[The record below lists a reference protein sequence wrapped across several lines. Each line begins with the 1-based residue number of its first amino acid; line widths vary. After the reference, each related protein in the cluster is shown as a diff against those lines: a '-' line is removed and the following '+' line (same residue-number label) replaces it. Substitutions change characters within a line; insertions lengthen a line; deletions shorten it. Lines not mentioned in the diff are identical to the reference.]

1 MFRYKHDQYALTA
14 NGRVRFFQDLV
25 NSIDRVNTL
34 NNRLELIYIAYFAEN
49 YVEMNF
55 QQLMTE
61 WPLQL
66 CILVNPSQR
75 FQENSFKYFTIVSGD
90 EIQTLTITLTP
101 PITLAWVCDQ
111 KSLRLESEG
120 SVEEQLQHTIFLLR
134 AELELTRK
142 PLDFSRKFI
151 RTGQMPKIIK
161 RTAENRI
168 RWVHR

>member
-1 MFRYKHDQYALTA
+1 
-14 NGRVRFFQDLV
+14 
-25 NSIDRVNTL
+25 
-34 NNRLELIYIAYFAEN
+34 
-49 YVEMNF
+49 MNF

-75 FQENSFKYFTIVSGD
+75 FQENSFKYFTLVSGD
-90 EIQTLTITLTP
+90 KIQTLTITLTP

-161 RTAENRI
+161 RTAEKQNQMGSPLMEAPFSSTRWDVFIKDQIPWCVMLIMNYPELPHFMRI
-168 RWVHR
+168 

>member
-1 MFRYKHDQYALTA
+1 MFRYKHDKYALTA

-34 NNRLELIYIAYFAEN
+34 NNRLELIYIANFAEN

-61 WPLQL
+61 L

-101 PITLAWVCDQ
+101 PITLAWMCDQ

-142 PLDFSRKFI
+142 ALDFSRKVK